1 MSIVVI
7 DPNRHELEQ
16 CAAMLGRWGYNQ
28 TILCASLEE
37 AQDVLGLGEQAL
49 RTIFGLELI
58 VIDISHGDAFA
69 QFVDRIRSML
79 FYQDIPILATS
90 DGSRAEKMPLAFAFG
105 ATDFVS
111 KPTEEF
117 ELRARVRS
125 CLRLKHEIDCS
136 ELQKPS
142 KADLKFRNKRFF
154 FALNL
159 QSNDGFKVS
168 LRQSFGE

>member
-28 TILCASLEE
+28 TILCASLDE
-37 AQDVLGLGEQAL
+37 AQEVLGLGDTAL

-58 VIDISHGDAFA
+58 LIDISQGDVFA
-69 QFVDRIRSML
+69 QFVDKIRSML

-90 DGSRAEKMPLAFAFG
+90 DGSRAEKMPSAFAFG

-111 KPTEEF
+111 KPIEEY

-125 CLRLKHEIDCS
+125 CLRLKHESDCS
-136 ELQKPS
+136 YPDKRL
-142 KADLKFRNKRFF
+142 KAPYVSVFKGKLSAPNAQNFRR
-154 FALNL
+154 APA
-159 QSNDGFKVS
+159 V
-168 LRQSFGE
+168 